1 LHQSLPDE
9 ILVGHFF
16 LAAFLW
22 CTFRRFF
29 EVIIVEKGRFAVL
42 SYDMILKT
50 LLQLP
55 QTGGDDRLKSNIKK
69 H

>member
-1 LHQSLPDE
+1 LHQSLSDE

-29 EVIIVEKGRFAVL
+29 FEVIIVEKGRFAVL
-42 SYDMILKT
+42 SYDMILK
-50 LLQLP
+50 
-55 QTGGDDRLKSNIKK
+55 I
-69 H
+69 